1 MSWKPRLNAKTFDK
15 LEGVGRIR
23 VYDNDSKTMDRYS
36 VLFEDLTSPDT
47 MSTRVRP
54 YGPRQSLGLSESPG
68 SPQGVSMWASATP
81 GPWLGRRIR
90 FDELPIGVQQHVIAR
105 ATE

>member
-1 MSWKPRLNAKTFDK
+1 MNAHTFDR

-23 VYDNDSKTMDRYS
+23 VYDNGGRSMDRYS
-36 VLFEDLTSPDT
+36 VLFEDMEDPD
-47 MSTRVRP
+47 RGGNVRP

-68 SPQGVSMWASATP
+68 SPQGVSMWGSATP
-81 GPWLGRRIR
+81 GPWLGRRLY
-90 FDELPIGVQQHVIAR
+90 FAELPLNVQQHVIAR